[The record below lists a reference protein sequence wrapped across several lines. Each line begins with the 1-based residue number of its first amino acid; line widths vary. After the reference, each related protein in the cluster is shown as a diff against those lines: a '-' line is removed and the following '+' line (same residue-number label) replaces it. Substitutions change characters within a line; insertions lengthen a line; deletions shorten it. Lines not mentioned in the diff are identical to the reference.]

1 MFKSKS
7 IAKYRTGFYSINSR
21 YHKQTCRNPCFSIG
35 WLTIWA
41 ERRLL
46 MEREWLDN
54 LYELALQQMQ
64 EGIILSDADGNIV
77 FVNDAAQRIRNI
89 KREDVL
95 GRSMLECH
103 KQGSREK
110 VSRALDYLKTHE
122 GNTITRMVI
131 DAIND
136 KYYENAYTPVFD
148 ANHVLQGVAVISR
161 DVTAR
166 RRLDEANA
174 ASQRAQEIAHDT
186 LKEQYHS
193 LMMTS
198 MEMLSN
204 FLEAR
209 DLYTNGHSKRVC
221 DIASRIFEERFGM
234 NERLLD
240 VQWAAK
246 LHDIG
251 KICIPDSIIQK
262 PGKLTSE
269 EYETI
274 KQHSA
279 LAADII
285 RPLDPGSRI
294 WPIIR
299 HHHERYDGKGY
310 PDGWRGEEIPDGA
323 RIIAIA
329 DAYDAMRS
337 CRPYRSA
344 MTFEQCISEIRDNA
358 GTQFDPGWVN
368 VFLELAHT
376 GSID

>member
-1 MFKSKS
+1 
-7 IAKYRTGFYSINSR
+7 
-21 YHKQTCRNPCFSIG
+21 
-35 WLTIWA
+35 
-41 ERRLL
+41 
-46 MEREWLDN
+46 MERKWLDN

-64 EGIILSDADGNIV
+64 EGIILSDSSGKIV
-77 FVNDAAQRIRNI
+77 FVNDAAERIRNI

-95 GRSMLECH
+95 EHSMLDCH
-103 KQGSREK
+103 KEASREK
-110 VSRALDYLKTHE
+110 VTRALDYLKTHE
-122 GNTITRMVI
+122 GNTITRMVT

-148 ANHVLQGVAVISR
+148 AEHVLQGVAVISR

-166 RRLDEANA
+166 RKLDEANA
-174 ASQRAQEIAHDT
+174 ANQRAQEIAHDT

-204 FLEAR
+204 LLEAR
-209 DLYTNGHSKRVC
+209 DLYTNGHSKRVSE
-221 DIASRIFEERFGM
+221 ISSRIYEEKFGM
-234 NERLLD
+234 NERSLD

-251 KICIPDSIIQK
+251 KICIPDSIVQK
-262 PGKLTSE
+262 PGKLTME

-310 PDGWRGEEIPDGA
+310 PDGWRGEDIPDGA

-344 MTFEQCISEIRDNA
+344 MSFEQCVNEIRSNA
-358 GTQFDPGWVN
+358 GTQFDPGWVE
-368 VFLELAHT
+368 VFLDLAHT

>member
-1 MFKSKS
+1 
-7 IAKYRTGFYSINSR
+7 
-21 YHKQTCRNPCFSIG
+21 
-35 WLTIWA
+35 
-41 ERRLL
+41 

-54 LYELALQQMQ
+54 LYKLLLQQMQ
-64 EGIILSDADGNIV
+64 EGIILSDSNGDIV
-77 FVNDAAQRIRNI
+77 FVNDAAERIRNI
-89 KREDVL
+89 KRENVL
-95 GRSMLECH
+95 NRSMLNCH
-103 KQGSREK
+103 KETSKEK
-110 VSRALDYLKTHE
+110 VTRALDYLKTHE
-122 GNTITRMVI
+122 GNTISRMVT
-131 DAIND
+131 DVIND
-136 KYYENAYTPVFD
+136 KYYENVYTPIFD
-148 ANHVLQGVAVISR
+148 NAHALQGVAVISR
-161 DVTAR
+161 DVTER
-166 RRLDEANA
+166 RKAEEAKA
-174 ASQRAQEIAHDT
+174 AYQRAQEIAHDT
-186 LKEQYHS
+186 LREQYHT

-204 FLEAR
+204 LLEAR

-221 DIASRIFEERFGM
+221 DIASKLFEVKNGITDRF
-234 NERLLD
+234 LD

-251 KICIPDSIIQK
+251 KICIPDSIVQK

-274 KQHSA
+274 KLHSA

-285 RPLDPGSRI
+285 RPLDPGSHI

-310 PDGWRGEEIPDGA
+310 PDGRGGEDIPDGA
-323 RIIAIA
+323 RVIAIA

-344 MTFEQCISEIRDNA
+344 MSFEQCVCEIKNHA
-358 GTQFDPGWVN
+358 GTQFDPNWVE
-368 VFLELAHT
+368 VFVELANT

>member
-1 MFKSKS
+1 
-7 IAKYRTGFYSINSR
+7 
-21 YHKQTCRNPCFSIG
+21 
-35 WLTIWA
+35 
-41 ERRLL
+41 

-103 KQGSREK
+103 KEGSREK

-122 GNTITRMVI
+122 GNTITRMVT

-358 GTQFDPGWVN
+358 GTQFDPDWVN

>member
-1 MFKSKS
+1 
-7 IAKYRTGFYSINSR
+7 
-21 YHKQTCRNPCFSIG
+21 
-35 WLTIWA
+35 
-41 ERRLL
+41 
-46 MEREWLDN
+46 MERDWLDN
-54 LYELALQQMQ
+54 LYRLVLSHTQD
-64 EGIILSDADGNIV
+64 GIILSDSEGTIV
-77 FVNDAAQRIRNI
+77 FVNDAAERIRNV
-89 KREDVL
+89 KRENLV
-95 GRSMLECH
+95 GHSMLDCH
-103 KQGSREK
+103 KEGSKEK
-110 VSRALDYLKTHE
+110 VTRALDYLRTHE
-122 GNTITRMVI
+122 GNTISRMVT
-131 DAIND
+131 DAVND
-136 KYYENAYTPVFD
+136 KYYENTYTPVLD
-148 ANHVLQGVAVISR
+148 EGLTLQGIAVISR
-161 DVTAR
+161 DITER
-166 RRLDEANA
+166 RKAEETKA
-174 ASQRAQEIAHDT
+174 AYQRAQEIAHDT

-204 FLEAR
+204 LLEAR

-221 DIASRIFEERFGM
+221 EITSKLFEEKNGIDDRF
-234 NERLLD
+234 LD

-251 KICIPDSIIQK
+251 KICIPDSIVQK

-269 EYETI
+269 EYESI

-285 RPLDPGSRI
+285 RPLDPGSHI

-310 PDGWRGEEIPDGA
+310 PDGWGGEDIPDGA
-323 RIIAIA
+323 RVIAIA

-344 MTFEQCISEIRDNA
+344 MSFEQCVGEIKRNA
-358 GTQFDPGWVN
+358 GSQFDPRWVE
-368 VFLELAHT
+368 VFLELANT

>member
-1 MFKSKS
+1 
-7 IAKYRTGFYSINSR
+7 
-21 YHKQTCRNPCFSIG
+21 
-35 WLTIWA
+35 
-41 ERRLL
+41 

>member
-1 MFKSKS
+1 
-7 IAKYRTGFYSINSR
+7 
-21 YHKQTCRNPCFSIG
+21 
-35 WLTIWA
+35 
-41 ERRLL
+41 
-46 MEREWLDN
+46 MEHEWLDN
-54 LYELALQQMQ
+54 LYRLVLSQTQD
-64 EGIILSDADGNIV
+64 GIILSDAQGTIV
-77 FVNDAAQRIRNI
+77 FVNDAAERIRNV
-89 KREDVL
+89 KRENLL
-95 GRSMLECH
+95 GHSMLDCH
-103 KQGSREK
+103 KEDSKEK
-110 VSRALDYLKTHE
+110 VNRALGYLKTHE
-122 GNTITRMVI
+122 GNTISRMVT
-131 DAIND
+131 DAVND
-136 KYYENAYTPVFD
+136 KYYENTYAPVFD
-148 ANHVLQGVAVISR
+148 ETHTLQGVTVTSR
-161 DVTAR
+161 DITER
-166 RRLDEANA
+166 RKAEEAKA
-174 ASQRAQEIAHDT
+174 AYQRAQEIAHDT
-186 LKEQYHS
+186 LKEQYHG

-204 FLEAR
+204 LLEAR

-221 DIASRIFEERFGM
+221 EIACKLYEERNGI

-251 KICIPDSIIQK
+251 KICIPDSIVRK

-269 EYETI
+269 EYESI

-285 RPLDPGSRI
+285 RPLDPGSHI

-299 HHHERYDGKGY
+299 HHHERFDGKGY
-310 PDGWRGEEIPDGA
+310 PDGWGGEDIPDGA
-323 RIIAIA
+323 RVIAIA

-344 MTFEQCISEIRDNA
+344 MSFEQCVDEIKRNA
-358 GTQFDPGWVN
+358 GSQFDPRWVE